1 MNNSLQNS
9 STDSGQPKIK
19 ETIIQLLSN
28 LANPKE
34 IDQYLKRF
42 VNAGQSHFAVIKV
55 GGAVLENDLDNLCSS
70 LAFLERIGLFPIVV
84 HGSGPQL
91 NKHLA
96 DQGIKSEFI
105 DGQRVTTSEVLKVAK
120 KTFIQQN
127 LKLANGLQAMGVKTA
142 SITTGV
148 FNASISTNKDLGYV
162 GKVESVDLEPIET
175 AVKSGAIP
183 ILSSLAE
190 SDTGQCLNIN
200 ADIATNQLAIAL
212 KPYKI
217 IFLTDTGGLLDQSNE
232 IISSVN
238 LATDYDHLMQQDW
251 LHGGMKLKIKQ
262 VAEILD
268 QLPATASVSLTK
280 PLHLSKELFTHK
292 GSGTLIRRGELI
304 LSLSDVKDI
313 DTVKLTQ
320 LLETSFN
327 KTLEKDYFSSAN
339 IQNISVTQCYRA
351 AAIITKEKGFSYLDK
366 FVVAEDAKGEGLG
379 KTLWEKIQAENSSL
393 FWRCKPDNTINGFY
407 FSNADGCIK
416 TDDWNIFWYG
426 IDDFKD
432 VESCVKYAVSKPL
445 TLTKNSN
452 SGSDND

>member
-1 MNNSLQNS
+1 MKNS
-9 STDSGQPKIK
+9 QPKIK

-34 IDQYLKRF
+34 IDQYMKRF

-84 HGSGPQL
+84 HGAGPQL
-91 NKHLA
+91 NINLQK
-96 DQGIKSEFI
+96 QGIESEFI
-105 DGQRVTTSEVLKVAK
+105 DGQRVTSAEVLKIAK

-148 FNASISTNKDLGYV
+148 FNATINSNTDLGYV
-162 GKVESVDLEPIET
+162 GEVNQIDLEPVET
-175 AVKSGAIP
+175 AVQSGAIP

-190 SDTGQCLNIN
+190 SATGQCLNIN

-217 IFLTDTGGLLDQSNE
+217 IFLTDTGGLLDQSNN

-238 LATDYDHLMQQDW
+238 LITDYDHLMAQDW

-262 VAEILD
+262 IAEILD
-268 QLPATASVSLTK
+268 QLPATASVSITK

-292 GSGTLIRRGELI
+292 GSGTLIRKGESI
-304 LSLSDVKDI
+304 LSFEGNENI
-313 DTVKLTQ
+313 DSTKLTQ
-320 LLETSFN
+320 LLESSFN
-327 KTLEKDYFSSAN
+327 KTLDKDYFSKTR
-339 IQNISVTQCYRA
+339 ISKAYITQCYRA
-351 AAIITKEKGFSYLDK
+351 AAIITEEKGVYYLDK
-366 FVVAEDAKGEGLG
+366 FVVADQAKGEGLG
-379 KTLWEKIQAENSSL
+379 KTLWKKIKQENPDL
-393 FWRCKPDNTINGFY
+393 FWRCRPDNTINGFY
-407 FSNADGCIK
+407 FGNSEGCYK
-416 TDDWNIFWYG
+416 TTDWNIFWYG
-426 IDDFKD
+426 IRDFQQIKNC
-432 VESCVKYAVSKPL
+432 VEFALEKIP
-445 TLTKNSN
+445 TLN
-452 SGSDND
+452 